1 MTCPTCQKDY
11 PPSYIVGHNCYLCVL
26 KDYPHRGFFKRI
38 VYSKAVAVSLALST
52 PLTVKQARKVVKKFG
67 IDDMYRLV
75 DLQNGKL
82 VDKKPNSTFF
92 KRVMEVES

>member
-1 MTCPTCQKDY
+1 MTCQTCQKDY
-11 PPSYIVGHNCYLCVL
+11 PPAYIVGNSCYLCVL

-38 VYSKAVAVSLALST
+38 VYRKAVAVSLALST
-52 PLTVKQARKVVKKFG
+52 PLTVKQARKVVKRFG
-67 IDDMYRLV
+67 IDDMYRLD

-92 KRVMEVES
+92 KRVMEVEL